1 MLFSYFRKKTIFSLE
16 EAFNLEIKIRNVDP
30 AAVKKIDELAKKKKL
45 SRNQYLKNYVE
56 TLSVLEELKKQ
67 EERYVELTK
76 LLAGLVERNTT
87 VLSKV
92 DRVLEEIIL

>member
-1 MLFSYFRKKTIFSLE
+1 LD
-16 EAFNLEIKIRNVDP
+16 IKIRDVDP
-30 AAVKKIDELAKKKKL
+30 AAVKKIDELAKKKKQ

-56 TLSVLEELKKQ
+56 TLSVLEELKRQ

-76 LLAGLVERNTT
+76 LLAELVEKNTT

-92 DRVLEEIIL
+92 DRAFEEIIL